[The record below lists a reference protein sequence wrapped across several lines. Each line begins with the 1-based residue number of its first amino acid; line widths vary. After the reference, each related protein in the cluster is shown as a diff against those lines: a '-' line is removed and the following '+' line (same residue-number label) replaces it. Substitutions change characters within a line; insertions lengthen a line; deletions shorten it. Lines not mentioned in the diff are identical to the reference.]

1 MKGIY
6 FINTKIILNGLNLE
20 DSIKTQEEE
29 VLRFVSKENIETIK
43 LNPYQVYI
51 QYTILHALFYDLKQL
66 GTEVDFLIIYSQK
79 VVEDFIYSYP
89 ARWILLK
96 SYFNRIIYIHP

>member
-6 FINTKIILNGLNLE
+6 FINTRISFDGITLE
-20 DSIKTQEEE
+20 DSIRTQEEE
-29 VLRFVSKENIETIK
+29 ILRFIRNENIETIK
-43 LNPYQVYI
+43 LNPYQVYT
-51 QYTILHALFYDLKQL
+51 QYTILHALFYDLKQS
-66 GTEVDFLIIYSQK
+66 GTVVDYLIIYSKK

-96 SYFNRIIYIHP
+96 SYFSGIISIYP